1 MASVKSFPACAKSIT
16 ELPSPFRQ
24 ALVESLS
31 ETEDLKHLI
40 FSPAY
45 STANFQ
51 TLASVLC
58 VTNQRWLVA
67 LCQDDGNVTVSECSY
82 DSTLLVELTLIL
94 LYGQIKIDFVQD
106 GEARSTALHFNSVM
120 QHLYSEAIQYIL
132 DAIDGL
138 ENITVSSARPGSA
151 IIGGWPLKFRNF
163 SIIYMPKKSRLLDGV
178 CWKEM
183 RGGFGRELAP
193 AAAVLVTNRHIVVI
207 AEEKTLRWFQFRH
220 HSKYGAI
227 MTYFPLNR
235 LADFC
240 IEPHPRFCIL
250 QLEGYEGHGGE
261 KLDIIFPP
269 DKHEEV
275 SRVMRKSR
283 PDRAPV

>member
-58 VTNQRWLVA
+58 VTDQRWLVA

-163 SIIYMPKKSRLLDGV
+163 SIIYMPK
-178 CWKEM
+178 
-183 RGGFGRELAP
+183 
-193 AAAVLVTNRHIVVI
+193 
-207 AEEKTLRWFQFRH
+207 
-220 HSKYGAI
+220 
-227 MTYFPLNR
+227 
-235 LADFC
+235 
-240 IEPHPRFCIL
+240 
-250 QLEGYEGHGGE
+250 
-261 KLDIIFPP
+261 
-269 DKHEEV
+269 
-275 SRVMRKSR
+275 
-283 PDRAPV
+283 